1 METKVTDGDRKA
13 EVAEAPI
20 FIVDSILAADLK
32 EIVNLNKDVEC
43 EDGLKKQINDF
54 DDNALIKF
62 TKELGS
68 IKITNAE
75 LIDTFLNKEFP
86 TTR

>member
-20 FIVDSILAADLK
+20 FIVDS
-32 EIVNLNKDVEC
+32 
-43 EDGLKKQINDF
+43 KQINDF